1 MSTKRILPASGG
13 QVKKTGV
20 LCLFLFIA
28 ALTMLHGQ
36 TLYWVGNSGDWDSTA
51 NWSAS
56 SGGVGGA
63 GPPTAT
69 TNVVF
74 DGQSFSASG
83 HAVSVTG
90 GAAVCRNMT
99 WLNQGGNSPALNFT
113 SSSTLAIHGSMA
125 LHASMAVGL
134 VDAAERIVFA
144 GTGGPH
150 TVASAGKILPGLRF
164 DGAGGTWDLAD
175 DLKVA
180 SNRAIRVAAGQFNTQ
195 NRTVDCGYLITEG
208 TAACGINIGDSR
220 FNIRANNE
228 DGIPVLDL
236 RNPNLTWTVPGPNA
250 MVQFTNP
257 NHYVVI
263 LTGPSAKTLPD
274 FLFESIPAGTGPA
287 DIDIHTDNGADRITF
302 REIRVTRTTGTQL
315 KVTGTAPKTYSEN
328 IILPDYFED
337 NDADN
342 RTFDGTANPPPNN
355 NIYQGSVAV
364 GTGSG
369 IVFKGNNTFQG
380 RVTIAGTKAEED
392 AVQFTADCIFNDVVD
407 ITGSAFVFPY
417 RQANVRFDNS
427 VFNHDVF
434 LRGKDAVF
442 RFGGALTQAVN
453 RNFNV
458 TDDAKAIFTGT
469 QDNTFSDGLRTG
481 LNVCAF
487 NGTLSL
493 GQRAEASF
501 TNTGANTYN
510 ILTADKFS
518 VIRFTPMPGSSS
530 TITGAVTLAGGC
542 AWWVTILSGVSGR
555 QADVTFSNVQNWTAT
570 VVQDIR
576 RVGGAAV
583 TVNNGVDNGNNSGI
597 TFNASASNP
606 VMYWVGGD
614 PANTS
619 GNNLWSDPK
628 NWAIDINDANQ
639 RINGGSCIPDANTG
653 VIFERRSFSNN
664 ANNKYT
670 RVQVDVPLAL
680 CRDMTWT
687 DDVNGNTG
695 GILPRLITSS
705 SLNTVLVGGNL
716 RFAPPAAM
724 ENFFT
729 GAFEFAARGP
739 ATIDANGA
747 ANGPAATPVTR
758 FNGHVIFSGRGGQ
771 WQLQSDILVNGGQL
785 GNMIFEYGSVS
796 AIASDGTSRNI
807 TLDGNWFVRRP
818 QDGGAQA
825 TVDFGDNTV
834 NFNGDATNPNPQY
847 IISGPPVAPNLN
859 DFYNVVINRHANG
872 TANKAGADNS
882 TDVAVWNRFDVG
894 SEPGTTS
901 ALPNPNTPFNSG
913 ITVRNNLSVL
923 RGAFWDNGFQI
934 VGNATGNLTVADGA
948 NLHIGAAVDS
958 GTDNNSPMT
967 SRFPTGFVRNKI
979 DLQPGSTVV
988 YRSRGHQDVSDVPLY
1003 ANLYNYNPNKNEAGL
1018 AALTGNNT
1026 RKRLA
1031 LGPLQI
1037 NGRLTIEQGILFADN
1052 GFQIT
1057 GTAGISGLT
1066 MQTGGILMLG
1076 SSAMNIATSYGAG
1089 SNPATNTTGIMV
1101 VSAANTQF
1109 PLNFDD
1115 TQLDLNASSIVI
1127 YNGGD
1132 AAAMQ
1137 PVRGLNSVTA
1147 SQQYGHLLFANT
1159 TAAPTSMVEKRFMAA
1174 ATVRGVL
1181 RVYPNANVTDDGFQI
1196 TGNAANVLSM
1206 YNANNTDISNLA
1218 QQPFTT
1224 KHTLAGPSQLVIG
1237 SPGSSSEF
1245 PTLFTN
1251 QNIELQTNTT
1261 VIYNSGQNTQQVRR
1275 LSSGNAINNY
1285 ARLIIRN
1292 PNGAVPVAR
1301 KFIGANPVDDG
1312 SGNLTVQ
1319 ENLTVEGF
1327 ADLQDAGFQ
1336 IRRRTAGGILAVR
1349 DNGFL
1354 TIGTVSTAASPA
1366 IPNTAFPPLFDAAA
1380 VDFGINSTVRYNA
1393 GGGVSQ
1399 EIRPLPNTGNQSYG
1413 NLLLTNADTTGG
1425 APALSMRNFAA
1436 PTTIR
1441 RDFRILRAVAAYD
1454 RGFQV
1459 TGSTT
1464 GRMAMDA
1471 NALLY
1476 IGDANSGNGATRF
1489 PDSYLTPNISL
1500 NDLSVVHY
1508 YDFASPQQVS
1518 LEPEQYGILRLG
1530 AVSGSSAPDN
1540 SPFQVKVLTPA
1551 STTKPSVG
1559 VRTHLLLYPDCE
1571 LRDNGYQVAGFAGTT
1586 SFTMSR
1592 NTRLQVGNALTATR
1606 FPSDVD
1612 QSRVDL
1618 DLNSTVEY
1626 NAGNGS
1632 AGSPQLIRGLFDTG
1646 SLVSNQNYANV
1657 VLTNPLNSAFIE
1669 KQLAGNARVRGSL
1682 TIGSANELN
1691 VGGSNYNIN
1700 IQGNWFCLGGRF
1712 VSGSATGTVTFEGG
1726 GNQTV
1731 ITCSTGPYLTEADQD
1746 FQNVVFNKAAVGN
1759 TVTLASRFAVKGTA
1773 TFNTGVVIGGG
1784 MTAPFATS
1792 PTNVMI
1798 FRDNATAANASDNS
1812 LVIGSVRKVGRV
1824 AGTFYFPIG
1833 VFVGGS
1839 TPFYRP
1845 SGISTAT
1852 NADASFISQYYL
1864 QNPNGFGFTTALLQ
1878 SSLQCVSGA
1887 LQNVSNREFWII
1899 NRENL
1904 TDNVAVTLTW
1914 RNPQSAATGVGA
1926 AANDYTGLRV
1936 SRWNSTLWQNLGGA
1950 HLIGSDNNNGAVA
1963 SLYNTAGCTGPVN
1976 SFSPF
1981 TLASETA
1988 FNPLPVTLI
1997 DFSGRPLDG
2006 KVLLNWLAS
2015 DEKNVARYLVERS
2028 ADGVG
2033 FKPIGTVKALGNSSL
2048 LSYQHT
2054 DAAPIKGVGYYRLR
2068 IEDLDGSHAY
2078 SRIIS
2083 VTTGGQAATA
2093 VVLYPN
2099 PSEGKFIHVYAEHQ
2113 FTVTAILDLAGR
2125 RVAFRTD
2132 EIAAGRLYIRFSQKL
2147 PAGLYVA
2154 AVQRTNGGQ
2163 PEWLRFTVK

>member
-1 MSTKRILPASGG
+1 MSTKRILPALGG

-36 TLYWVGNSGDWDSTA
+36 TLYWVGNSGDWGNTA

-56 SGGVGGA
+56 SGGAGGA
-63 GPPTAT
+63 GLPTAT

-74 DGQSFSASG
+74 DGQSFSAPG

-99 WLNQGGNSPALNFT
+99 WTDQGGDNPALNFT
-113 SSSTLAIHGSMA
+113 ASSTLTIYGSMA

-150 TVASAGKILPGLRF
+150 TVASAGKVLPGLRF
-164 DGAGGTWDLAD
+164 DGAGSTWDLAD
-175 DLKVA
+175 DLNVA
-180 SNRAIRVAAGQFNTQ
+180 SNRAIRVAAGTLNTQ
-195 NRTVDCGYLITEG
+195 GRTVDCGHLITEG
-208 TAACGINIGDSR
+208 TAACGINIGNSR
-220 FNIRANNE
+220 LNIRANSGN
-228 DGIPVLDL
+228 GVPALDL

-250 MVQFTNP
+250 MMQFTNP
-257 NHYVVI
+257 NNYLTIH
-263 LTGPSAKTLPD
+263 TGPDAKTLPD
-274 FLFESIPAGTGPA
+274 FLFESIPAGNGPA
-287 DIDIHTDNGADRITF
+287 DIDISTDDGADRITF
-302 REIRVTRTTGTQL
+302 REIRVARTTGTQL
-315 KVTGTAPKTYSEN
+315 RVTGTAPKTYAEN
-328 IILPDYFED
+328 IILPANF
-337 NDADN
+337 NTGDANN
-342 RTFDGTANPPPNN
+342 RTFSGTANPPPNN
-355 NIYQGSVAV
+355 NIYQGSVTV
-364 GTGSG
+364 GTGAG
-369 IVFKGNNTFQG
+369 IIFNGNNTFQG

-407 ITGSAFVFPY
+407 ITGNTFVFPY

-442 RFGGALTQAVN
+442 RFGGAVTQAVN

-469 QDNTFSDGLRTG
+469 QDNTFSDGIRTG
-481 LNVCAF
+481 VNTCVF
-487 NGTLSL
+487 NGTFVL
-493 GQRAEASF
+493 GKRAEASF

-510 ILTADKFS
+510 NLTADNFS
-518 VIRFTPMPGSSS
+518 VLRFTSMPTSSS
-530 TITGAVTLAGGC
+530 TITGTVSLVGDCAKWVTL
-542 AWWVTILSGVSGR
+542 LSGVSGR

-597 TFNASASNP
+597 TFNANASNP

-628 NWAIDINDANQ
+628 NWAVDINDATQ
-639 RINGGSCIPDANTG
+639 RANGGTCIPDANTG

-664 ANNKYT
+664 TDNKYT

-716 RFAPPAAM
+716 LFAPPAAM

-747 ANGPAATPVTR
+747 ANGPTATLVTR

-771 WQLQSDILVNGGQL
+771 WQLQSDMLVNGGQL

-796 AIASDGTSRNI
+796 AIASDGTSRNM

-825 TVDFGDNTV
+825 TVDFGVNTV
-834 NFNGDATNPNPQY
+834 TFNGDATNPNPQY

-859 DFYNVVINRHANG
+859 DFHNIVINRHTNG
-872 TANKAGADNS
+872 TANKARPDNS

-901 ALPNPNTPFNSG
+901 AMPNPNTPFNSG

-934 VGNATGNLTVADGA
+934 VGNTAGNLTVANSA
-948 NLHIGAAVDS
+948 NLHIGAATAS
-958 GTDNNSPMT
+958 GNNNNAPMT
-967 SRFPTGFVRNKI
+967 SRFPTDFIRANI
-979 DLQPGSTVV
+979 DLQQGSTVV

-1052 GFQIT
+1052 GFQIN
-1057 GTAGISGLT
+1057 GTAGTSGLT

-1101 VSAANTQF
+1101 VSSVNTQF

-1115 TQLDLNASSIVI
+1115 AQLDLNASSIVI

-1137 PVRGLNSVTA
+1137 PVKGLNSVTA
-1147 SQQYGHLLFANT
+1147 SQQYGHLLFVNT

-1206 YNANNTDISNLA
+1206 YNANNADIADLS
-1218 QQPFTT
+1218 QQPFAT

-1292 PNGAVPVAR
+1292 PNGAAPVAR
-1301 KFIGANPVDDG
+1301 KFIGVNPVDDG

-1336 IRRRTAGGILAVR
+1336 IRRQTAGGILAVR

-1354 TIGTVSTAASPA
+1354 TIGTVSTAVSPA
-1366 IPNTAFPPLFDAAA
+1366 IPNTAFPPLFDVTA
-1380 VDFGINSTVRYNA
+1380 VDFAPNSTIRYNA
-1393 GGGVSQ
+1393 GAGFSQ
-1399 EIRPLPNTGNQSYG
+1399 EIRALPNTGNQSYA
-1413 NLLLTNADTTGG
+1413 NLLLTNADTTLGA
-1425 APALSMRNFAA
+1425 APALSTRNFAA

-1441 RDFRILRAVAAYD
+1441 RDFRILQAVAAYD

-1489 PDSYLTPNISL
+1489 PDIYPTTNISL

-1530 AVSGSSAPDN
+1530 AVSGALPPDN
-1540 SPFQVKVLTPA
+1540 SPFQVKILTPA
-1551 STTKPSVG
+1551 STANPSVG

-1571 LRDNGYQVAGFAGTT
+1571 LRDDGYQIVGYAGTT
-1586 SFTMSR
+1586 SLTMSR

-1612 QSRVDL
+1612 QSRIDL

-1632 AGSPQLIRGLFDTG
+1632 AGSPQLIRGLFDSG
-1646 SLVSNQNYANV
+1646 SLLSNQNYANV

-1669 KQLAGNARVRGSL
+1669 KQLAGNARIRGGL

-1691 VGGSNYNIN
+1691 VGGGNYNIN
-1700 IQGNWFCLGGRF
+1700 IQGNWLCLGGRF

-1792 PTNVMI
+1792 PSNVMI
-1798 FRDNATAANASDNS
+1798 FRDNATTANASDNS

-1833 VFVGGS
+1833 VFIGGS

-1845 SGISTAT
+1845 SGISSAA

-1864 QNPNGFGFTTALLQ
+1864 QNPNGFGFTTTLLQ
-1878 SSLQCVSGA
+1878 SSLQCISGA

-1914 RNPQSAATGVGA
+1914 RNPQSAATGAGA
-1926 AANDYTGLRV
+1926 AATDYTGLRV
-1936 SRWNSTLWQNLGGA
+1936 SRWNSTLWQNLGGG
-1950 HLIGSDNNNGAVA
+1950 HLGGSDNNNGAVA
-1963 SLYNTAGCTGPVN
+1963 SLYTTAGCTGPVDN
-1976 SFSPF
+1976 FSPF

-1997 DFSGRPLDG
+1997 DFSGRPLHG

-2028 ADGVG
+2028 ADGVD
-2033 FKPIGTVKALGNSSL
+2033 FKPIGTVKALGNSGL

-2054 DAAPIKGVGYYRLR
+2054 DATPLKGVGYYRLR

-2083 VTTGGQAATA
+2083 VTTGGQATA

-2099 PSEGKFIHVYAEHQ
+2099 PSEGRSVGVYGAEDLS
-2113 FTVTAILDLAGR
+2113 VTAIIDLAGR
-2125 RVAFRTD
+2125 RVAFTTS
-2132 EIAAGRLYIRFSQKL
+2132 ETPSGLHIAFAQKL
-2147 PAGLYVA
+2147 PAGMYVA
-2154 AVQRTNGGQ
+2154 VVQRKSGGQ
-2163 PEWLRFTVK
+2163 PERLKFIVK